1 MTNQSSYITMPKGYL
16 AAGVHCG
23 MKKDGK
29 PDLALVVSECSA
41 SVAGVYTRNIVQGHS
56 LRRTRRLVSEFG
68 TCRGVLINS
77 VSANACIGPVGEE
90 DADRVAAE
98 AARVIGVRPEEIL
111 TCSTGVI
118 GKRLPVEKMTEGIT
132 ELEKNLS
139 ASEEAAH
146 SAMRAIM
153 TTDLVPKEASA
164 VVEINGNTVTISGMA
179 KGSGMIHPD
188 LATLIGIITTDA
200 DIDPSSLDT
209 LLRDAVKYT
218 INRVSVDGDTSVCDT
233 ILMMANGMS
242 GQEIKSETDEY
253 ELFAQALESVAR
265 DLAQMIAADGEG
277 ATKLIEVRVEG
288 APSEEDALL
297 IVRSICRSPLCK
309 TAIFGEDA
317 NWGRILTAAGY
328 SGASFDPDRT
338 DIYFGTLQVCK
349 GGCALDFDEAEAKR
363 ILSESTV
370 LIDVRLHSGSN
381 SDRMWTCDFSYD
393 YVKINGSYRT

>member
-1 MTNQSSYITMPKGYL
+1 MPKGFL

-23 MKKDGK
+23 MKKNGK
-29 PDLALVVSECSA
+29 PDLALIVSECTA

-56 LRRTRRLVSEFG
+56 LQRTRRLVTEFG

-77 VSANACIGPVGEE
+77 VSANACIGPLGNT
-90 DADRVAAE
+90 DADTVAAE
-98 AARVIGVRPEEIL
+98 AARMIGAQPEEIL

-118 GKRLPVEKMTEGIT
+118 GKRLNVEKMTQGIKD
-132 ELEKNLS
+132 LKNALS
-139 ASEEAAH
+139 DSEEAAH
-146 SAMRAIM
+146 SAMQAIM

-164 VVEINGNTVTISGMA
+164 VIEINGNTVTISGMA

-188 LATLIGIITTDA
+188 LATLIGVMTTDA
-200 DIDPSSLDT
+200 AIDTSSLDA
-209 LLRDAVKYT
+209 LLRQAVSHT

-233 ILMMANGMS
+233 ILIMANGMS
-242 GQEIKSETDEY
+242 GQEVKPGTEEY
-253 ELFAQALESVAR
+253 QLFAQALEGVAQ

-277 ATKLIEVRVEG
+277 ATKLIDVRVEG
-288 APSEEDALL
+288 APTEEDALL

-328 SGASFDPDRT
+328 SGARFDPERT
-338 DIYFGTLQVCK
+338 DIYFGSLQMCK
-349 GGCALDFDEAEAKR
+349 DGCALDFDEDEAKK
-363 ILSESTV
+363 ILSE
-370 LIDVRLHSGSN
+370 DVIVIELQLHSGSY

-393 YVKINGSYRT
+393 YVKINGSYRS

>member
-118 GKRLPVEKMTEGIT
+118 GKRLPVKKMTEGIT

-328 SGASFDPDRT
+328 SGASFNPDRA

-370 LIDVRLHSGSN
+370 LIDVRLHSGSCA
-381 SDRMWTCDFSYD
+381 DRMWTCDFSYD

>member
-164 VVEINGNTVTISGMA
+164 IVEINGNTVTISGMA

-200 DIDPSSLDT
+200 AIDASSLDA
-209 LLRDAVKYT
+209 LLRQAVKHT

-242 GQEIKSETDEY
+242 GQDVKPGTEEY
-253 ELFAQALESVAR
+253 NLFARALQSVAQ

-288 APSEEDALL
+288 APTEEDALL

-328 SGASFDPDRT
+328 SGARFDPDRT
-338 DIYFGTLQVCK
+338 DIYFGSLQVCK
-349 GGCALDFDEAEAKR
+349 NGCALDFDETEAKR
-363 ILSESTV
+363 ILSEAV
-370 LIDVRLHSGSN
+370 ILIEVRLHSGSF